1 MKLSQFKQLIREEVK
16 KAIAEKRLVE
26 NILNPKAFTKLFIQ
40 NAKNGLVEKPVTFKD
55 LKQSLDYVTRLS
67 GIPDLKK
74 THKKEYEEIIGHLSS
89 FYNIEK

>member
-67 GIPDLKK
+67 GIPDLQQ
-74 THKKEYEEIIGHLSS
+74 THNKDYEELIGHLSS